1 MEEMEAERQAAD
13 AAATSQAAEAAALSK
28 ESSKPAALTSQKS
41 SFAAVDE
48 VPEISMLFW
57 LKAAA
62 VAVVCI
68 AIPITL
74 VLVRDLDA
82 TASADQHYYSVMAP
96 LIILG
101 LFEYFI
107 QMKLAPKLGLDM
119 LEEASPGVSIKT
131 AVKTNMVQ
139 QGLLATFLLAIVAAM
154 LRHPLSPP
162 RERLLGQWYE
172 GLLILSFGMLVSS
185 LCLARLL
192 LMYLEPLDE
201 KATLVFMGNNLAYD
215 ASRPPHPV
223 PSLPR
228 LRTRHRVCTHRYFG
242 EPLAAAG
249 IAVVNGL
256 MAVSVWVCGVY
267 GLPLAIVTFVIF
279 FIIITRLPRGAS
291 NPPHGLSFSRLSN
304 DARSSRCCDTGVL
317 VVAQNLSSFVNAQVD
332 NLPGERETRRKW
344 AAKAA
349 GYGTMHVKATK
360 VAIAPVPETT
370 RVVPVY

>member
-62 VAVVCI
+62 VAVMCI

-172 GLLILSFGMLVSS
+172 GLIILSFGMLVSS

-201 KATLVFMGNNLAYD
+201 KATLVFMGNNLA
-215 ASRPPHPV
+215 
-223 PSLPR
+223 
-228 LRTRHRVCTHRYFG
+228 YFG

-279 FIIITRLPRGAS
+279 FIIITR
-291 NPPHGLSFSRLSN
+291 
-304 DARSSRCCDTGVL
+304 VL

-332 NLPGERETRRKW
+332 SLPGERETRREW

-360 VAIAPVPETT
+360 VAIAPMPETA